1 MQKLKYLIF
10 FLIIVGANAITAN
23 LLNDKIDG
31 VSRNVNSFV
40 RSEVTDLTRSFN
52 SLSQDVTD
60 AGAYLQTLR
69 SAHNEN
75 VLLTNDSINRTL
87 SLIEVNIAQLEA
99 HAGALQSLS
108 DEITLLGNE
117 DEVLSVMINVNRENI
132 ESNTATVLY
141 NQAEVDTLLRE
152 LEQVLNELRR

>member
-60 AGAYLQTLR
+60 ADAYLQTLR

>member
-60 AGAYLQTLR
+60 ADAYLQTLR

-152 LEQVLNELRR
+152 LEQVLKELRR

>member
-60 AGAYLQTLR
+60 ADAYLQTLR

-87 SLIEVNIAQLEA
+87 SLIEVNTAQLEA

>member
-60 AGAYLQTLR
+60 ADAYLQTLR

-132 ESNTATVLY
+132 ESNTAIVLY